1 MTAHLS
7 KTKEAIVNKTI
18 YTLIVWL
25 IACIIADNSQILAQQ
40 KGTPTKDDPV
50 ELATIV
56 IQGTEAVEIPGGT
69 KQLPKKTPHLTQQRL
84 DSLNSLEKHTAIRL
98 PAVGLPTNS
107 LARPIATGF
116 VKGEF
121 GQFLTPLI
129 DAGYGFSLGG
139 YRLEANGGI
148 EASNGHLV
156 NADYFNA
163 RASLDAEYIAPD
175 KFIFFGGSKT
185 RTFMRFDRFSHEL
198 FAMQNPMQRTRSNF
212 IIGVQTHGAYS
223 GYTYKIGGDWGAS
236 SLSQSNEDATN
247 NLLHGYIG
255 ATKKIG
261 DFTVGADANLRFH
274 TLRGAGLQLIDVLG
288 SAEYMQESFV
298 IKANGGLQSYI
309 NANGATFA
317 AFALHTNADYS
328 VHSNLTLGGF
338 LRSGLLENSFM
349 DLMRINPYISGKTA
363 IEFPREN
370 IVVGAR
376 LWYHPVEKFSF
387 MMQGSVGSI
396 GNFALWASENNG
408 TFSVA
413 YDNVM
418 ALQTSFE
425 IAYSLDEQNLITG
438 NLQARSIAANDV
450 NTLPYIAPIQASI
463 RWDKTWT
470 DKFSS
475 QVSTTYMGV
484 RSTGNALM
492 PQLSGYLDVSLH
504 ATYSLA
510 NALQCYVRLDNI
522 TNSNIYV
529 WEGYK
534 ERGIF
539 FAAGILWNF

>member
-1 MTAHLS
+1 M
-7 KTKEAIVNKTI
+7 NKII
-18 YTLIVWL
+18 YVLTVWL
-25 IACIIADNSQILAQQ
+25 IACVITNTSEILAQQ

-56 IQGTEAVEIPGGT
+56 IQGTEAVDIPGGT
-69 KQLPKKTPHLTQQRL
+69 KQMPKKTPHLSQERL

-98 PAVGLPTNS
+98 PAVGLPSNS
-107 LARPIATGF
+107 LARPISTGF

-163 RASLDAEYIAPD
+163 RATLDAEYIAPD

-185 RTFMRFDRFSHEL
+185 RTFMHFDHFSHEL
-198 FAMQNPMQRTRSNF
+198 FAIQNPMQRTRSNF
-212 IIGVQTHGAYS
+212 SVGVQTNGAYS

-236 SLSQSNEDATN
+236 SLSQFNDDATN

-274 TLRGAGLQLIDVLG
+274 TLRGAGLQLIDMVG
-288 SAEYMQESFV
+288 SAEYMKEQFV
-298 IKANGGLQSYI
+298 VKAHGGLQSYS
-309 NANGATFA
+309 NANGTTFA
-317 AFALHTNADYS
+317 AFALYANADYS
-328 VHSNLTLGGF
+328 VNSNLTLGGF
-338 LRSGLLENSFM
+338 VRSGLLENSFM
-349 DLMRINPYISGKTA
+349 ELMRVNPYISGKTA

-370 IVVGAR
+370 IVAGAR

-387 MMQGSVGSI
+387 MMQASFGSI
-396 GNFALWASENNG
+396 GNFALWGSENNG
-408 TFSVA
+408 TFSIA
-413 YDNVM
+413 YANVM
-418 ALQTSFE
+418 ALQTNFE
-425 IAYSLDEQNLITG
+425 IAYSVNEQNLITG
-438 NLQARSIAANDV
+438 NVQARSVTSKDV
-450 NTLPYIAPIQASI
+450 NTLPYIAPAQASI
-463 RWDKTWT
+463 RWDRTWT

-492 PQLSGYLDVSLH
+492 PQLSGYVDVSLR
-504 ATYSLA
+504 ATYSLT
-510 NALQCYVRLDNI
+510 NALQCYVRMDNI
-522 TNSNIYV
+522 TNADIYV